1 MNRKRINAL
10 IILTLLLIA
19 CVASPIADAASIQAI
34 LHTNE
39 TKVTSSNTLGVDAD
53 GLLYTCGVLSSS
65 VYQVRANYGEK
76 GHERTKGSVDPGHTK
91 TWTIEY
97 REYQHETA
105 RVIMY
110 GYSQAEPRKKCYAAG
125 VLANR

>member
-53 GLLYTCGVLSSS
+53 GLL
-65 VYQVRANYGEK
+65 
-76 GHERTKGSVDPGHTK
+76 
-91 TWTIEY
+91 
-97 REYQHETA
+97 
-105 RVIMY
+105 
-110 GYSQAEPRKKCYAAG
+110 
-125 VLANR
+125 